1 MCMAT
6 TDGLDRTAVVTL
18 STNQTEIELAEF
30 VGRYYADPL
39 GWARV
44 AFPWGH
50 GILAKLDGPCP
61 CQVRILTALGDAVR
75 ARKFNGRDAVKP
87 IRIAVSSGHGIGKSV
102 LFGIIDNWI
111 KSTRPHSQGTV
122 TANTFT
128 QLETKTWGAI
138 QSMAKLS
145 LTAHWFEI
153 GASRI
158 YRKESKETWFSAPQ
172 SSSDENSEAFAGQ
185 HAASSTSYY
194 LNDECSAIPDVIFEV
209 QEGGL
214 TDGESM
220 QFLFGNPTRSIG
232 KFHRVM
238 NGAER
243 DRYIT
248 ITIDSRECPLTNKEQ
263 IEEWIQDYGEDSD
276 FFRVRVRGLPPRASS
291 AQFIDS
297 DLVMAAQKR
306 PVQFMLDDP
315 LIVGVDMAWGGDDRN
330 TVRFRKGM
338 DARSIA
344 PIYVP
349 GEQTRDPNVMVMVL
363 AQVMTKTYGT
373 DKVAMM
379 FMDAAGIAGPV
390 ASRLRDMGHKNILEV
405 NFGAHAP
412 DQKHAFMRSF
422 MWGKMKDW
430 LQSGAIDRS
439 HELADD
445 LMAPGYKID
454 RQTRIQLEPKDKIK
468 LRLGRSTDD
477 GDALALTFAA
487 PVGNRPRQSPMEAVR
502 MRPATAY
509 S

>member
-1 MCMAT
+1 MI
-6 TDGLDRTAVVTL
+6 
-18 STNQTEIELAEF
+18 TEIELAEF

-44 AFPWGH
+44 AFPWGK
-50 GILAKLDGPCP
+50 GILARLDGPCP

-75 ARKFNGRDAVKP
+75 ERKFNGRNPVAP
-87 IRIAVSSGHGIGKSV
+87 IRIAVSSGHGIGKSI
-102 LFGIIDNWI
+102 LYGIICNWI
-111 KSTRPHSQGTV
+111 QSTRPHSQGTV

-128 QLETKTWGAI
+128 QLETKTWAAI
-138 QSMAKLS
+138 QAMCKLS
-145 LTAHWFEI
+145 LTAHWFEA

-158 YRKESKETWFSAPQ
+158 YKSEAKQTWFASPQ

-220 QFLFGNPTRSIG
+220 QFLFGNPTRSTG
-232 KFHRVM
+232 KFSRVM
-238 NGAER
+238 SGGER
-243 DRYIT
+243 SYIRL
-248 ITIDSRECPLTNKEQ
+248 TIDSRDCPLTNKAQ

-276 FFRVRVRGLPPRASS
+276 FVRVRVRGLPPRASS
-291 AQFIDS
+291 SQFIDL
-297 DLVMAAQKR
+297 DLVQEAQR
-306 PVQFMLDDP
+306 RNPQSLFDDP

-330 TVRFRKGM
+330 TVRFRKGG
-338 DARSIA
+338 DARSIP

-349 GEQTRDPNVMVMVL
+349 GEQSRDPNVLVL
-363 AQVMTKTYGT
+363 LLADVLTKQWHGE
-373 DKVAMM
+373 KVAMM

-390 ASRLRDMGHKNILEV
+390 ARRLREMGHSNILEV

-412 DQKHAFMRSF
+412 DSKHAYMRSY
-422 MWGKMKDW
+422 MWAQMKEW
-430 LQSGAIDRS
+430 LQYGAIDKS
-439 HELADD
+439 PELADD
-445 LMAPGYKID
+445 LTAPGYRLD
-454 RQTRIQLEPKDKIK
+454 RQTRIQLEAKDKIK

-477 GDALALTFAA
+477 GDALALTWAA
-487 PVGNRPRQSPMEAVR
+487 PVRAKARASRSREELRIASP
-502 MRPATAY
+502 Y